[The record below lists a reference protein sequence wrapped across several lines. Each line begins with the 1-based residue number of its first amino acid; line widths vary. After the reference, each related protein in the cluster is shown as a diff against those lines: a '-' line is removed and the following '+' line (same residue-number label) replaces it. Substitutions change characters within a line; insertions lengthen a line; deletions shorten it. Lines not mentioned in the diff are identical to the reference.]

1 MSQQLISLYNQS
13 HVFPGR
19 GASCIMVGGRIK
31 EKNYG
36 YRMKEVTLSLGT
48 VAQSSQAK
56 YPRQSRLH

>member
-1 MSQQLISLYNQS
+1 
-13 HVFPGR
+13 
-19 GASCIMVGGRIK
+19 MVGGRIK

-48 VAQSSQAK
+48 VTQSSQAK